1 LAFHGNHNMANVLN
15 QGKDQLE
22 KNYLE
27 PDRGHVAP
35 IEAGN

>member
-1 LAFHGNHNMANVLN
+1 MANVLN